1 MVKLALLIGL
11 NYPNDDKLRLQSS
24 YNDVDLVE
32 NYLVLNENFSRG
44 NIIKLT
50 DKYNQNKELNPTFFN
65 IINRIK
71 ELVDKTDKDDI
82 IFLYFTG
89 HGTQIKDE
97 NKDESDSKDEAF
109 LPSDYKDYVIS
120 DDLFKQVLAPCK
132 SNVTVLFDTC
142 HSGTAFDLKYTYTLS
157 PFVSSNNLDMRDNNK
172 IICFSAS
179 NDPSLTFSSVLPF
192 EKRSVKWFSNFTY
205 YFLKHLA
212 NKDIKPTNRE
222 LILSMRN
229 DPLKTCI
236 NKGVISFSNID
247 MANSNFLDKTEKEQ
261 ELDAEKKPV
270 DKKSYNTLMK
280 IKNKLEKDL
289 RIKNSIIENY
299 RNALQ
304 IKNTN
309 SMDNF
314 SAILY
319 SIKD

>member
-11 NYPNDDKLRLQSS
+11 NYPNNDKLRLQSS

-71 ELVDKTDKDDI
+71 ELVDKTNKDDI
-82 IFLYFTG
+82 LFLYFTG
-89 HGTQIKDE
+89 HGTQIQDKNIDE
-97 NKDESDSKDEAF
+97 ADSKDEAF
-109 LPSDYKDYVIS
+109 LPSDYKDYIIS

-132 SNVTVLFDTC
+132 ANVTVLFDTC

-157 PFVSSNNLDMRDNNK
+157 PFVSSNNLDMKDNNK
-172 IICFSAS
+172 IICFSSS
-179 NDPSLTFSSVLPF
+179 NDPSLSFSSVLPF
-192 EKRSVKWFSNFTY
+192 EQRSVRWFSNFTY

-236 NKGVISFSNID
+236 NKSVISFSNINI
-247 MANSNFLDKTEKEQ
+247 ANSNFLDKTENKDESN
-261 ELDAEKKPV
+261 DDKKPV
-270 DKKSYNTLMK
+270 DKKSYNNLMK
-280 IKNKLEKDL
+280 IKNKLEKDV
-289 RIKNSIIENY
+289 RIKDSIIEKY
-299 RNALQ
+299 KNALH
-304 IKNTN
+304 IKNIN
-309 SMDNF
+309 GMDNF